1 MYRERINRKIKENIM
16 RTQNVTIL
24 TYRKG
29 QKGNNDKS
37 NL

>member
-1 MYRERINRKIKENIM
+1 MYRERINRKIKENTM

-24 TYRKG
+24 TYRKE